1 MLPTNFFHAQAT
13 IKYRR
18 NLIPKLVDAQGN
30 ELVSHKDKELLIWQT
45 FKDRLGTS
53 DFSLI
58 NSELHLLSNTATD
71 LTALVVPF
79 NRNEIDAVVKA
90 LPTDKAPRS
99 DGFNTDFL
107 KKCWSLICQDFYNL
121 FQAFFEE

>member
-1 MLPTNFFHAQAT
+1 
-13 IKYRR
+13 
-18 NLIPKLVDAQGN
+18 VDAQGN

-71 LTALVVPF
+71 LTAIVVPF